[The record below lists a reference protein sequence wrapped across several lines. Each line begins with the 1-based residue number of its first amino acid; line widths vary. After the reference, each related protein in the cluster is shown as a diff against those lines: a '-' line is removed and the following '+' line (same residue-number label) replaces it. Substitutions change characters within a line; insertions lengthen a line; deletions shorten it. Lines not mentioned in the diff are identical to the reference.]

1 MDLFFIYIGVNKA
14 GHGAFKSKKVPQ
26 IPVKFNM
33 AHSLFIKWLFL
44 LQNIIDIVILWAF
57 HVYDW
62 YVQLYLVNTAEI
74 NKTGRRFFNQYV
86 HSKEYATVYMGEL
99 ILFS

>member
-1 MDLFFIYIGVNKA
+1 MSLFFIYIGVNKA
-14 GHGAFKSKKVPQ
+14 GHGDFKSKKVPR

-57 HVYDW
+57 HVYKW
-62 YVQLYLVNTAEI
+62 YVQLYLVNTPWD
-74 NKTGRRFFNQYV
+74 
-86 HSKEYATVYMGEL
+86 
-99 ILFS
+99 